1 MFFRYIILIILIFN
15 CSSLKSQVFRI
26 DTDYKAKELIEKYF
40 LSKNHDG
47 IKIRDIKYS
56 GMKNARGLFVYSSE
70 YGDLPRNG
78 IVLST
83 GNAIDAMGPN
93 NEIASTD
100 NHYKGD
106 KDLSNINNSKTFDS
120 SILEFDFMS
129 LTDSI
134 NFVFQFASEEYP
146 EYVKKGVSDIF
157 GFFITDL
164 VTGKK
169 NNIAILPNT
178 NIPITIDLI
187 NNEKNSE
194 YYVSNNYEYK
204 YDGGLERDKQF
215 YENQYLFNFSGYTK
229 PILSGIKLEPF
240 KWYHFKIAIADI
252 GDRKYD
258 SWIFLKGNSFVSNG
272 NIINPKVDD
281 LKEYFKLFDNDSL
294 IIKTTDNKI
303 HILLPLYFSF
313 NSSEISSTSYKILN
327 YIKDII
333 LYSDYHLII
342 NGYTDETGNKEYN
355 LKLSQERADSVKL
368 YFKEK
373 GIDKDRLQA
382 FGKGEI
388 NSDEKLDKSR
398 KVEFVLY
405 KKDYSR

>member
-1 MFFRYIILIILIFN
+1 MFFRFPTLVILILYSIN
-15 CSSLKSQVFRI
+15 LKSQTFYI
-26 DTDYKAKELIEKYF
+26 DTDYKAKELIEKHF
-40 LSKNHDG
+40 LNKNHDG
-47 IKIRDIKYS
+47 IKIRNIKYS

-70 YGDLPRNG
+70 YNDLPENG

-93 NEIASTD
+93 NEIASTE

-106 KDLSNINNSKTFDS
+106 KDLSDINNSKTFDS

-146 EYVKKGVSDIF
+146 SYVKKGVSDIF
-157 GFFITDL
+157 GFFITDIE
-164 VTGKK
+164 TGVKK
-169 NNIAILPNT
+169 NIAILPNT

-229 PILSGIKLEPF
+229 PIFSGIKLKPF
-240 KWYHFKIAIADI
+240 NWYHFKIAIADI

-258 SWIFLKGNSFVSNG
+258 SWIFLKGNSFISNG
-272 NIINPKVDD
+272 KKINPKIEN
-281 LKEYFKLFDNDSL
+281 LKEYYKLFEDDSL
-294 IIKTTDNKI
+294 IVNTIDNKI
-303 HILLPLYFSF
+303 HILFPLYFNF
-313 NSSEISSTSYKILN
+313 NSSVITSTSYKILN

-342 NGYTDETGNKEYN
+342 NGYADEIGGEEYN

-373 GIDKDRLQA
+373 GIDKDRMRA

-388 NSDEKLDKSR
+388 KSDGELDKSR

-405 KKDYSR
+405 